1 MGETH
6 KQILKYSKMDELN
19 YEKEMQIDESALDL
33 EWLEQADLT
42 MKYIQYAA
50 EAEKDRDE
58 KKEKME
64 YAYAR
69 LEKEIRSD
77 PDSFGLGKLTES
89 IVNNAILREKSYE
102 KASQAYI
109 DAKFEARVARG
120 AVDAIRDKKE
130 ALQELG
136 RLVQIGY
143 TAAPKEPRDIVKNRR
158 EKRQAEDKKSNK
170 NVAQKTTRRR
180 KTNGNKK

>member
-1 MGETH
+1 MNKTN
-6 KQILKYSKMDELN
+6 ELN
-19 YEKEMQIDESALDL
+19 YEKDMQVDESALHL

-50 EAEKDRDE
+50 EAEHDRDE

-64 YAYAR
+64 YEYAR
-69 LEKEIRSD
+69 LEKDIRSD
-77 PDSFGLGKLTES
+77 PESFELEKLTES
-89 IVNNAILREKSYE
+89 VVNNAILREKSYE

-143 TAAPKEPRDIVKNRR
+143 TAAPKEPRDIVKDRR
-158 EKRQAEDKKSNK
+158 EKQQAEDKRSNK

-180 KTNGNKK
+180 TTNGNR